1 MQPLKFRR
9 EKFSFIIESNWW
21 LQLFVLLLIYFILYF
36 MKHNLQNKKR
46 LTNALEPINVMK
58 LIIIQY
64 EHVSLCSAFHVEVS
78 QGTL

>member
-1 MQPLKFRR
+1 MIATLCFAFNLFHSLLY
-9 EKFSFIIESNWW
+9 ET
-21 LQLFVLLLIYFILYF
+21 QLAE
-36 MKHNLQNKKR
+36 KR